1 LEKENFDS
9 LKRKILAKAKGTILA
24 IRKNFQCKIDGF
36 LIWLPT
42 HHTIAERRYSQHH
55 QFVFKICE

>member
-1 LEKENFDS
+1 

-24 IRKNFQCKIDGF
+24 IRKKFQCKIDGL

-42 HHTIAERRYSQHH
+42 QHTIAERRYPQHH